1 MNDNLVEISNE
12 SSVNESKK
20 KVLVVDNSA
29 TSIVN
34 LNSIANLNTCKTV
47 LTGSPEKKTRFSNN
61 GISELKSFK
70 SILKRS
76 ISNKNNIN
84 EDSKSMDKL
93 NYRRDFS
100 INSQFSKKSESI
112 KSNNNNNKK
121 EEDNLDEILINN
133 NHLYKYYITRLK
145 HSLIIS
151 FLILMPIQNIL
162 LFIITLLSEKVKQ
175 FFVILTLTLKLNF
188 FFFQKTKRTNPN
200 FFMNQSHCVQLVY
213 YH

>member
-47 LTGSPEKKTRFSNN
+47 LTGSPEKKARFSNH

-76 ISNKNNIN
+76 ISNKNNAN
-84 EDSKSMDKL
+84 EDSKSMDKNSFKL

-112 KSNNNNNKK
+112 KSNNNNNNNNKK

-162 LFIITLLSEKVKQ
+162 LFIITLLSEKVNQ
-175 FFVILTLTLKLNF
+175 FFVF
-188 FFFQKTKRTNPN
+188 
-200 FFMNQSHCVQLVY
+200 
-213 YH
+213 

>member
-12 SSVNESKK
+12 SSANENKQ
-20 KVLVVDNSA
+20 KVLVVDDSA

-34 LNSIANLNTCKTV
+34 LNSIANLNTCKTL
-47 LTGSPEKKTRFSNN
+47 LTGSPEKKARFSNHC
-61 GISELKSFK
+61 ISELKSFK

-84 EDSKSMDKL
+84 EDSKSKDKL
-93 NYRRDFS
+93 NYRLDFS

-112 KSNNNNNKK
+112 KSNNNNKK
-121 EEDNLDEILINN
+121 EENNLDEILINN

-175 FFVILTLTLKLNF
+175 FFVF
-188 FFFQKTKRTNPN
+188 
-200 FFMNQSHCVQLVY
+200 
-213 YH
+213 

>member
-1 MNDNLVEISNE
+1 M
-12 SSVNESKK
+12 
-20 KVLVVDNSA
+20 
-29 TSIVN
+29 N
-34 LNSIANLNTCKTV
+34 LNFDKEIWEYLINSVV
-47 LTGSPEKKTRFSNN
+47 LPIK
-61 GISELKSFK
+61 ISV
-70 SILKRS
+70 
-76 ISNKNNIN
+76 KNNIN

-112 KSNNNNNKK
+112 KSNNNNKK
-121 EEDNLDEILINN
+121 EENNLDEILINN

-175 FFVILTLTLKLNF
+175 FFLF
-188 FFFQKTKRTNPN
+188 
-200 FFMNQSHCVQLVY
+200 
-213 YH
+213 